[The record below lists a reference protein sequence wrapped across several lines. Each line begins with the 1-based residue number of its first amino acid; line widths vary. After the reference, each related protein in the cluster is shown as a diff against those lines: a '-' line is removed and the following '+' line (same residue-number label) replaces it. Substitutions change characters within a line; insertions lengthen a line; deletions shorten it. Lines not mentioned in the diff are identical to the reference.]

1 MYPGLIR
8 PDLHDTGLSTLGR
21 IGHTRIN
28 PGTLIPM
35 HPHKDDEIITYLRS
49 GQVNHRDSEGNT
61 VIISNQ
67 RLMVMNA
74 GAGFYH
80 EQ

>member
-1 MYPGLIR
+1 
-8 PDLHDTGLSTLGR
+8 
-21 IGHTRIN
+21 
-28 PGTLIPM
+28 M